1 MTTVTPP
8 YDRPGQVS
16 GPDIPQPAT
25 SVAKNTRPAP
35 PSPLLMRTASPA
47 LVAGYRNPVAGSPAQ
62 LSEFLGR
69 ELVLLAGEDPRN
81 FTPAELQ
88 QVTEY
93 NLGLQLQKRYDVYQ
107 KYTQDQP
114 PLTEAQWREAKR
126 RTHGQFM
133 KALKQ
138 VKDKYPGL
146 KHVDENVS
154 LLQQQATKQ
163 NRVMGDPQNVE
174 NALNNHPRRTPPGG
188 EQAANGL
195 SDFLN
200 DTPAGK
206 LWRDYTLLGN
216 LVKFFAGHDGRVA
229 FTASEKSV
237 FTGHFSQWKDKEV
250 VPVLKRGLNALFEKG
265 ANRLSFED
273 REILQKGR
281 LEVVTPV
288 FEYKYMPTRPTPLS
302 PGDTGPSRPAEGV
315 DDSLVRK
322 GITEPVAGQHVLVIK
337 AEHQGKT
344 RFFTFS
350 TLSEDR
356 HEPVRVFN
364 DLGKNSGVKTVLA
377 GAFQHYP
384 ELQSALQQSE
394 YKNEAPRADL
404 TRITFRH
411 GGPVFPAKPGQDN
424 IRAIADFM
432 AEKEVDRL
440 TAPLLQAQLTPT
452 TAESLVKGLL
462 EFTAGFIPFVDCAGN
477 LRDGNYQDAALPC
490 VVDGLPVVG
499 GLVAKGG
506 AKILRVARR
515 WRTPRPDLPPVNP
528 RKTVITQPEKMTAP
542 APAKLPEHSPSEVP
556 PLART
561 ESKPSDRAWKLG
573 PADPDNGYQR
583 VVGTMHPEGYPLY
596 ARKDPGNSNRY
607 NVYYLK
613 NSEWK
618 PYSGN
623 GSINNNGDF
632 VIAKG
637 LGGGKTDDNN
647 LSFEYLDNSGG
658 NKEYINIPKNV
669 TIVKANDTP
678 FAPDKNGIL
687 THLIGN
693 TDTNK
698 ARITV
703 TESAVEIPMKG
714 SDGNQYMVESR
725 FLQYRGLKG
734 TATIMPNGEV
744 DISQN
749 QFMRRN
755 MLPGMKSFSHEGI
768 TEYRIPQE
776 NMKQPQGSFSSYR
789 KL

>member
-1 MTTVTPP
+1 
-8 YDRPGQVS
+8 
-16 GPDIPQPAT
+16 
-25 SVAKNTRPAP
+25 
-35 PSPLLMRTASPA
+35 
-47 LVAGYRNPVAGSPAQ
+47 
-62 LSEFLGR
+62 
-69 ELVLLAGEDPRN
+69 
-81 FTPAELQ
+81 
-88 QVTEY
+88 
-93 NLGLQLQKRYDVYQ
+93 
-107 KYTQDQP
+107 
-114 PLTEAQWREAKR
+114 
-126 RTHGQFM
+126 
-133 KALKQ
+133 
-138 VKDKYPGL
+138 
-146 KHVDENVS
+146 
-154 LLQQQATKQ
+154 
-163 NRVMGDPQNVE
+163 
-174 NALNNHPRRTPPGG
+174 
-188 EQAANGL
+188 
-195 SDFLN
+195 
-200 DTPAGK
+200 
-206 LWRDYTLLGN
+206 
-216 LVKFFAGHDGRVA
+216 
-229 FTASEKSV
+229 
-237 FTGHFSQWKDKEV
+237 
-250 VPVLKRGLNALFEKG
+250 
-265 ANRLSFED
+265 
-273 REILQKGR
+273 
-281 LEVVTPV
+281 
-288 FEYKYMPTRPTPLS
+288 
-302 PGDTGPSRPAEGV
+302 
-315 DDSLVRK
+315 
-322 GITEPVAGQHVLVIK
+322 
-337 AEHQGKT
+337 
-344 RFFTFS
+344 
-350 TLSEDR
+350 
-356 HEPVRVFN
+356 
-364 DLGKNSGVKTVLA
+364 
-377 GAFQHYP
+377 
-384 ELQSALQQSE
+384 
-394 YKNEAPRADL
+394 
-404 TRITFRH
+404 
-411 GGPVFPAKPGQDN
+411 
-424 IRAIADFM
+424 
-432 AEKEVDRL
+432 
-440 TAPLLQAQLTPT
+440 
-452 TAESLVKGLL
+452 
-462 EFTAGFIPFVDCAGN
+462 
-477 LRDGNYQDAALPC
+477 
-490 VVDGLPVVG
+490 
-499 GLVAKGG
+499 
-506 AKILRVARR
+506 
-515 WRTPRPDLPPVNP
+515 
-528 RKTVITQPEKMTAP
+528 
-542 APAKLPEHSPSEVP
+542 SEVP